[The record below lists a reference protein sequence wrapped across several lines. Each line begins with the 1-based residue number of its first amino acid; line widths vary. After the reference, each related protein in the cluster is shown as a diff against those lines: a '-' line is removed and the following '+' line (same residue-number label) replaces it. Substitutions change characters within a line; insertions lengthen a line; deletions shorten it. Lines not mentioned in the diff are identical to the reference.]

1 MGLRV
6 RPMKIGEEDAVAV
19 LIRQMP
25 KDIGLDVV
33 PLITGQ
39 NLRDCKDVADVT
51 VVEDTGQILGVCLWT
66 MTYSSWRGCR
76 GIYISDLYVMPFAR
90 GKQMGEKLLVGTIRE
105 AKKRGAGFVK
115 MEVDATNSNAARFYQ
130 RLRFKH
136 KSDDQIF
143 ILEPD
148 AFAALAKGDDK

>member
-6 RPMKIGEEDAVAV
+6 RPMKAGEEDAVAV

-39 NLRDCKDVADVT
+39 NLRECRDVAQVT
-51 VVEDTGQILGVCLWT
+51 VIEDTGQMLGVCLWA
-66 MTYSSWRGCR
+66 MTYSSWRGAC

-90 GKQMGEKLLVGTIRE
+90 GKQVGEKLLVGTIRQ
-105 AKKRGAGFVK
+105 AQKHGARFIK
-115 MEVDATNSNAARFYQ
+115 MEVDATNSGAARFYE
-130 RLRFKH
+130 RLGFKH
-136 KSDDQIF
+136 KSEDQIF

-148 AFAALAKGDDK
+148 AFAMLAKGE

>member
-6 RPMKIGEEDAVAV
+6 RPMKAGEEDAVAV

-25 KDIGLDVV
+25 RDIGLDVV
-33 PLITGQ
+33 PEITGQ
-39 NLRDCKDVADVT
+39 NLRDCEDVAQVT
-51 VVEDTGQILGVCLWT
+51 VIEDTGQILGVCLWT

-76 GIYISDLYVMPFAR
+76 GIYVSDLYVMPFAR
-90 GKQMGEKLLVGTIRE
+90 GKQVGEKLLIGTIRE
-105 AKKRGAGFVK
+105 AMKRGAGFIK

-130 RLRFKH
+130 RLGFKH

-148 AFAALAKGDDK
+148 AFAALAEGDEK

>member
-6 RPMKIGEEDAVAV
+6 RPMRAGEEDAVAV

-39 NLRDCKDVADVT
+39 NLRDCKDVAHVT
-51 VVEDTGQILGVCLWT
+51 VIEDTGQMLGVCLWA

-90 GKQMGEKLLVGTIRE
+90 GKRLGQKLLVGTIHE
-105 AKKRGAGFVK
+105 AQKHGAGFIK
-115 MEVDATNSNAARFYQ
+115 MEVDATNGDAARFYK
-130 RLRFKH
+130 RLGFKH

-148 AFAALAKGDDK
+148 AFATLAKGEEK

>member
-6 RPMKIGEEDAVAV
+6 RPMKAGEEDAVAV

-39 NLRDCKDVADVT
+39 NLRDCSDVAKVT
-51 VVEDTGQILGVCLWT
+51 VAEEIGQILGVCLWA
-66 MTYSSWRGCR
+66 MTYSSWRGVR
-76 GIYISDLYVMPFAR
+76 GIYISDLYVMPLAR
-90 GKQMGEKLLVGTIRE
+90 GRNVGEKLLVGTMQE
-105 AKKRGAGFVK
+105 AQKCGAGFIK
-115 MEVDATNSNAARFYQ
+115 MEVEVSNQGAARFYE
-130 RLRFKH
+130 RLGFKH
-136 KSDDQIF
+136 KIDDRIF

-148 AFAALAKGDDK
+148 AFAKLAKGETK

>member
-6 RPMKIGEEDAVAV
+6 RPMKAGEEDAVAV
-19 LIRQMP
+19 LVRQMP
-25 KDIGLDVV
+25 KDIGLNVV

-39 NLRDCKDVADVT
+39 NLRDCKDVAQVT
-51 VVEDTGQILGVCLWT
+51 VVEDTGQILGVCLWS

-90 GKQMGEKLLVGTIRE
+90 GKQVGEKLLVGTMNL
-105 AKKRGAGFVK
+105 AQKCGAGFIK
-115 MEVDATNSNAARFYQ
+115 MEVDVTNTGAARFYE
-130 RLRFKH
+130 RLGFKH

-148 AFAALAKGDDK
+148 AFATLAKGDVK

>member
-6 RPMKIGEEDAVAV
+6 RPMKAGEEDAVAV

-33 PLITGQ
+33 PKITGQ
-39 NLRDCKDVADVT
+39 NLRDCKDVAQVT
-51 VVEDTGQILGVCLWT
+51 VIEDTGQILGVCLWT
-66 MTYSSWRGCR
+66 LTYSSWRGSR

-90 GKQMGEKLLVGTIRE
+90 GKQVGEKLLVGTIRE
-105 AKKRGAGFVK
+105 AQKRGAGFIK
-115 MEVDATNSNAARFYQ
+115 MEVDVTNEGAARFYE
-130 RLRFKH
+130 RFGFKH
-136 KSDDQIF
+136 KNEDRIF

-148 AFAALAKGDDK
+148 AFEALVKGDEK

>member
-6 RPMKIGEEDAVAV
+6 RPMKAGEEDAVAV

-39 NLRDCKDVADVT
+39 NLRDCKDVAQVT
-51 VVEDTGQILGVCLWT
+51 VIEDTGQILGVCLWA
-66 MTYSSWRGCR
+66 MTYSSWRGGR
-76 GIYISDLYVMPFAR
+76 GIYISDLYVMPFTR
-90 GKQMGEKLLVGTIRE
+90 GKQVGEKLLVGTIRE
-105 AKKRGAGFVK
+105 AQKRGAGFIK
-115 MEVDATNSNAARFYQ
+115 MEVDVTNDGAARFYE
-130 RLRFKH
+130 RLGFKH
-136 KSDDQIF
+136 KSEDRIF

-148 AFAALAKGDDK
+148 AFEALAKGEVR

>member
-1 MGLRV
+1 MGFRV
-6 RPMKIGEEDAVAV
+6 RLMKAGEEDAVAV

-39 NLRDCKDVADVT
+39 NLRECNDVARVT
-51 VVEDTGQILGVCLWT
+51 VIEDTGQMLGVCLWT
-66 MTYSSWRGCR
+66 MTYSSWRGAR

-90 GKQMGEKLLVGTIRE
+90 GKKVGEKLLVGTIRE
-105 AKKRGAGFVK
+105 AQKLGAGFIK
-115 MEVDATNSNAARFYQ
+115 MEVDATNSSAARFYE
-130 RLRFKH
+130 RLGFKH
-136 KSDDQIF
+136 KSEDQIF

-148 AFAALAKGDDK
+148 AFAMLAKGE

>member
-6 RPMKIGEEDAVAV
+6 RPMRAGEEDAVAV

-39 NLRDCKDVADVT
+39 SLRDCKDVAEVT

-66 MTYSSWRGCR
+66 MTYSSWRASR
-76 GIYISDLYVMPFAR
+76 GIYISDLYVIPFAR
-90 GKQMGEKLLVGTIRE
+90 GRQIGEKLLVGTMRE
-105 AKKRGAGFVK
+105 AQKRGASFIK
-115 MEVDATNSNAARFYQ
+115 MEVDVANENAARFYQ
-130 RLRFKH
+130 RLGFHH
-136 KSDDQIF
+136 KSDDRIF

-148 AFAALAKGDDK
+148 AFTALAKGD